1 MTACAVWAERLVVAA
16 PEELSGMVETELSR
30 HIRDCRRCA
39 AETHKIAAA
48 NEALRVAVSSPE
60 VDAAELIDRARHA
73 EADEQRTTVQR
84 LARAPRIVWSAM
96 AASVAAAAVIAV
108 LLLRMPTLEPL
119 PLPVRPLALVD
130 AGDHNLVV
138 MPTRNP
144 DITILWFYKETE
156 E

>member
-1 MTACAVWAERLVVAA
+1 M
-16 PEELSGMVETELSR
+16 M
-30 HIRDCRRCA
+30 
-39 AETHKIAAA
+39 
-48 NEALRVAVSSPE
+48 
-60 VDAAELIDRARHA
+60 
-73 EADEQRTTVQR
+73 
-84 LARAPRIVWSAM
+84 WSAM
-96 AASVAAAAVIAV
+96 AASMAAAAAIAV
-108 LLLRMPTLEPL
+108 VLLRMPTLEPL

>member
-16 PEELSGMVETELSR
+16 PEELSGMAETELSR

-39 AETHKIAAA
+39 AEAHKIAAA

-60 VDAAELIDRARHA
+60 VDAAELIERARHA
-73 EADEQRTTVQR
+73 EANEQRVSVR
-84 LARAPRIVWSAM
+84 RSVRAPRMMWSAM
-96 AASVAAAAVIAV
+96 AASMAAVAVIAV
-108 LLLRMPTLEPL
+108 LLLRMPSLEPL
-119 PLPVRPLALVD
+119 PLPVRPQALVD

-144 DITILWFYKETE
+144 DIAILWFYKETE